1 MSVERLSV
9 GGLKKIAIYG
19 GTFDPVHHAH
29 LILAREA
36 IETLDLDKVILVP
49 AAISPLKK
57 AAPVASGEVRLA
69 MLQAAIKGEPKF
81 EVDECE
87 LLRPPPSYTIDTV
100 EEIRRRECDASIYC
114 LIGEDNVEQLP
125 RWHRFAELEK
135 IVRFVVLDRTGKQP
149 SHSYQ
154 LIHRRIDI
162 SATEIRRRVA
172 QNESIRYLVPDS
184 VERNYSARKTLS
196 GAIAITPENLAKTC
210 AELASNKKAED
221 IVVLDLRGISSFTDF
236 FVICSGTSEPQ
247 LKAIANEIETRLRE
261 DYSLRPVAV
270 DGFPASQWMVL
281 DYLQVVVHI
290 FHRDKRAF
298 YSLEGLWGDAPV
310 LQWESI
316 STR

>member
-1 MSVERLSV
+1 LSVERLSV

-36 IETLDLDKVILVP
+36 VETLDLDKVVLVP

-69 MLQAAIKGEPKF
+69 MLRAATNGEPEF

-100 EEIRRRECDASIYC
+100 EEILRRERDAAIYC
-114 LIGEDNVEQLP
+114 LIGEDNVSQLP

-135 IVRFVVLDRTGKQP
+135 MVRFVVLDRTGKQS

-172 QNESIRYLVPDS
+172 QNESIRHLVSES
-184 VERNYSARKTLS
+184 VE
-196 GAIAITPENLAKTC
+196 
-210 AELASNKKAED
+210 
-221 IVVLDLRGISSFTDF
+221 
-236 FVICSGTSEPQ
+236 
-247 LKAIANEIETRLRE
+247 EIIQRE
-261 DYSLRPVAV
+261 KLYRE
-270 DGFPASQWMVL
+270 Q
-281 DYLQVVVHI
+281 
-290 FHRDKRAF
+290 
-298 YSLEGLWGDAPV
+298 
-310 LQWESI
+310 
-316 STR
+316 